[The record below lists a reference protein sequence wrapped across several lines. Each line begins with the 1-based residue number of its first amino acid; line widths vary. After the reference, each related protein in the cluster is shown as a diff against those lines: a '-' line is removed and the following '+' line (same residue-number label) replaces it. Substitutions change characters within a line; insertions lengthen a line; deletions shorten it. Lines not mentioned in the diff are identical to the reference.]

1 MTEQAGQKG
10 TIVKK
15 NGWWVLRYR
24 ATARENGIAR
34 RVLRAKRL
42 GLVAEF
48 PPKRHRGRDGK
59 DVPNAI
65 ANTASEFL
73 ANLNKQERGS
83 SDASLVRLGEFVETV
98 FLPFIKAQ
106 RRPSTY
112 KNCSDIWRVHL
123 KARAEKS
130 WLRDIQTFDVQTWLN
145 EIETTDLVR
154 ELTDEEKKL
163 SDEELAEL
171 KETLR
176 LTHSSLARIKSFLSG
191 VFKHALQMGFLSG
204 VNPATGTS
212 IPKGKDSAETHA
224 YELRTIQKIMGVLP
238 EPASTIIALAG
249 IAGLRRGEIRGL
261 LWENYSGQTLR
272 VTQSIWNSH
281 VNTPKTPAS
290 QDDVPVIP
298 ALKTKLD
305 LWRLRCGNPASGL
318 IFPSSTG
325 TPIELNNVLNRV
337 ILPAL
342 QKARIPWHGYH
353 AFRRGLATNLHDA
366 GVNDLTIQR
375 ILRHSDVSVTRRA
388 YIKRLPQQA
397 TDAMEKIQTAMDKAA
412 AEDAGANV
420 N

>member
-42 GLVAEF
+42 SLVAEF

>member
-1 MTEQAGQKG
+1 MPEQAGQKG

-15 NGWWVLRYR
+15 SGWWVLRYR
-24 ATARENGIAR
+24 ATARENGQVR
-34 RVLRAKRL
+34 RVLRARRL
-42 GLVAEF
+42 GLIAEF
-48 PPKRHRGRDGK
+48 PPKRHKGKDGK
-59 DVPNAI
+59 DAPNAI
-65 ANTASEFL
+65 ANIASEFL
-73 ANLNKQERGS
+73 ADLNKQGRGNN
-83 SDASLVRLGEFVETV
+83 DNSLVRFGEFVDDV
-98 FLPFIKAQ
+98 FLPFIQAQ

-123 KARAEKS
+123 KDRAEKF

-145 EIETTDLVR
+145 EIETDDMIR

-163 SDEELAEL
+163 SDEGLAEL
-171 KETLR
+171 RETLR
-176 LTHSSLARIKSFLSG
+176 LTHASLARIKSFLSG

-212 IPKGKDSAETHA
+212 IPKGRESTETHA
-224 YELRTIQKIMGVLP
+224 YELRVIQKIMGMLP
-238 EPASTIIALAG
+238 EPASTVIALAG
-249 IAGLRRGEIRGL
+249 LAGLRRGEIRGL

-272 VTQSIWNSH
+272 ITQSVWNSH
-281 VNTPKTPAS
+281 VNTPKTAAS

-305 LWRLRCGNPASGL
+305 LWRLRCGNPTTGL
-318 IFPSSTG
+318 MFPSLTG

-342 QKARIPWHGYH
+342 KKARVPWFGYH
-353 AFRRGLATNLHDA
+353 ASRRGLATNLHDA

-397 TDAMEKIQTAMDKAA
+397 TDAMDKIQRAMDKAA
-412 AEDAGANV
+412 AEEPGANV